1 MESMKFFSSWSG
13 GKDSSL
19 ALYRAIQGGGAPKLL
34 LSIFEE
40 GGVKSR
46 AHGLKREI
54 LKLQS
59 ESLRIPFEIVEASW
73 GAYRDAF
80 IEFLNRASLKGM
92 DSGVFGDI
100 DLLAHREW
108 LEDAAEGTGIK
119 PVFPLWGMSREEAV
133 TEFIESGFEAYI
145 VSCKKDAL
153 DASFLGRRLDK
164 ELLEEFREIG
174 VDLAG
179 ENGEYHSIVV
189 NGPIFNH
196 RLDISL
202 KEITESK
209 SHYFKEVRL

>member
-1 MESMKFFSSWSG
+1 MERMNFFSSWSG

-19 ALYRAIQGGGAPKLL
+19 ALYSAIERGGAPKLL

-40 GGVKSR
+40 GGERSR

-54 LKLQS
+54 LKAQS
-59 ESLRIPFEIVEASW
+59 ESLGIPLEIVEASW
-73 GAYRDAF
+73 GAYRDVF
-80 IEFLNRASLKGM
+80 VDFLKGSSSRGL

-108 LEDAAEGTGIK
+108 LENAAEGTGIK
-119 PVFPLWGMSREEAV
+119 PVFPLWGMSREEV
-133 TEFIESGFEAYI
+133 VIKFIESGFEAYI

-164 ELLEEFREIG
+164 DLLEELREKR

-189 NGPIFNH
+189 NGPIFKH

-202 KEITESK
+202 NRVTENE